1 MLKVSIV
8 TVCLNSD
15 STIRETITS
24 VMNQTYQH
32 IEHIFIDGGS
42 EDQTLDIIECHSKRN
57 PIIISEPDDGIY
69 DAMNKGIKHSSGD
82 LLVFLNADDFFASN
96 KSIELIVDCA
106 VAFPNSGLIAGSTLM
121 DERYLWKPRNPSRLP
136 LFYSQLPHPSL
147 FVRMEVLDN
156 LKLMFRTEYSICAD
170 LDQQMRLIYKEGVML
185 SILPDVLTVM
195 RRGGA
200 SDSSYSWIK
209 SLRESILIYKKN
221 FGYLYIVFAT
231 QRMIR
236 KIFDRLVNKI

>member
-8 TVCLNSD
+8 TVCFNSD

-24 VMNQTYQH
+24 VMSQSYQN

-42 EDQTLDIIECHSKRN
+42 KDQTLDIIECHSKN
-57 PIIISEPDDGIY
+57 NSIIISEPDDGIY

-82 LLVFLNADDFFASN
+82 LLIFLNADDFFASN
-96 KSIELIVDCA
+96 KSIELAVDCA
-106 VAFPNSGLIAGSTLM
+106 VAFPDSGLIAGSTLM
-121 DERYLWKPRNPSRLP
+121 DERYVWKPCNPARSA

-147 FVRMEVLDN
+147 FVRKEALSK
-156 LKLMFRTEYSICAD
+156 LKRMFRTEYSICAD
-170 LDQQMRLIYKEGVML
+170 LDQQMRLIYKEGVMV
-185 SILPDVLTVM
+185 SIVPNVLTIM

-200 SDSSYSWIK
+200 SDSSFSWIN
-209 SLRESILIYKKN
+209 SIRESILIYKKN
-221 FGYLYIVFAT
+221 FGNLYIVFAI

-236 KIFDRLVNKI
+236 KVFERLVNKI